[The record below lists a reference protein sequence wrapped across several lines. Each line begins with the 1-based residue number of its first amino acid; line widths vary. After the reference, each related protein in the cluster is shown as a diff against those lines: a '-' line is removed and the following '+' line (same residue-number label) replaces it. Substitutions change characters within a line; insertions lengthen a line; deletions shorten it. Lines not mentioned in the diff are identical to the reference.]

1 MTERERLKQLLS
13 GVLASRHSYTAITLL
28 LFSAALLFRYKLPLP
43 PFIDGDVGGYLEPA
57 LLQLTHGQFQHV
69 EGRSFVYPGFIYL
82 ILQVFQDFRAI
93 TIIQHLLGLAAGA
106 VLLACWNC
114 ARTLIRNPTIPL
126 GLYRLSGIMVA
137 GLFLFNT
144 SVIRLEHVVRPEAI
158 FPLFAALNMLFN
170 IQFIRYRYLEADFP
184 TSLLYGSVNLCNAF
198 LLFFLKPSFYLGVGF
213 STLPIWVSLFDH
225 KEPFHRKIALIV
237 VPMLWVMLF
246 LFLPDKSFK
255 DHDDLRRTFLPTT
268 LFVVHADI
276 ILKQISNDLDD
287 DAKTPYPKQVLLQTE
302 TLLKHEIKLSK
313 KTGHYTS
320 LGVDPDYLM
329 YRDSF
334 DQKFPALLG
343 TDGTTENRIN
353 FYYYYF
359 FRAWTHQP
367 GRMLTKVLRQL
378 SILYNNIGKAS
389 PYKREVELMRGG
401 NYLNNGVIYDSK
413 ESLSD
418 LHYAPLGELIA
429 RSRALANAEPR
440 LAQPTVLSW
449 LNGALSRT
457 FSISIILMSF
467 MLVAILKNSLLRYR
481 YGCFAI
487 TVMLFYTYSFA
498 NSLGIAVIHSL
509 EITRYL
515 TNQLIY
521 CLLPQCMTIFL
532 AAELLVRKNRRA
544 SEEVRS
550 CRSSGVAE

>member
-1 MTERERLKQLLS
+1 VSSTDRERLKQLLN
-13 GVLASRHSYTAITLL
+13 GVLSSRLAYTGLTVL
-28 LFSAALLFRYKLPLP
+28 LFSAALLFRYRLPLP

-82 ILQVFQDFRAI
+82 ILQVFQDFRAV

-114 ARTLIRNPTIPL
+114 ARTLLRNPTIPV
-126 GLYRLSGIMVA
+126 GLYRLSGVIVA
-137 GLFLFNT
+137 ALFLFNT
-144 SVIRLEHVVRPEAI
+144 SVIRLEQVVRPEAI
-158 FPLFAALNMLFN
+158 FPLFAVLNMLFN
-170 IQFIRYRYLEADFP
+170 IQFIRYRYLDANYP
-184 TSLLYGSVNLCNAF
+184 SALLYGSVNLFNAF

-225 KEPFHRKIALIV
+225 KETFHRKIALIV
-237 VPMLWVMLF
+237 VPMLSVIFCLF
-246 LFLPDKSFK
+246 VPDKSLK
-255 DHDDLRRTFLPTT
+255 DRDDLSRTFLPTT

-276 ILKQISNDLDD
+276 ILNQIASDLAD
-287 DAKTPYPKQVLLQTE
+287 DAKTPYPKQLLGQTE
-302 TLLKHEIKLSK
+302 TLLKHEIELSK
-313 KTGHYTS
+313 RTGHYTS

-343 TDGTTENRIN
+343 TDGTTENKIN

-389 PYKREVELMRGG
+389 PYKREVELIKGG
-401 NYLNNGVIYDSK
+401 NYLNNCVIYDSK

-418 LHYAPLGELIA
+418 IHYAPLEELVSM
-429 RSRALANAEPR
+429 SRALAKAEPR
-440 LAQPTVLSW
+440 LAQPKALSW

-457 FSISIILMSF
+457 FSISIILMCF
-467 MLVAILKNSLLRYR
+467 LLVVILKNSSLRYR
-481 YGCFAI
+481 YGCFAL
-487 TVMLFYTYSFA
+487 TVMLFYAYSFA
-498 NSLGIAVIHSL
+498 NSLGIAIIHSL

-532 AAELLVRKNRRA
+532 TAELLVRKNRRA
-544 SEEVRS
+544 SEEVRN
-550 CRSSGVAE
+550 VA